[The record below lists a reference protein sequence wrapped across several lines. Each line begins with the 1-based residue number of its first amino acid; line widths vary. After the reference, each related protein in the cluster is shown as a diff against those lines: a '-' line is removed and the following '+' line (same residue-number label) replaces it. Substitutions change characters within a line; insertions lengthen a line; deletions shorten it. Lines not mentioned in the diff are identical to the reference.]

1 LAGITFDKAE
11 TERMVK
17 LLQGY
22 FSEEMDQALGQFDA
36 QFLLDFFA
44 KECGGVFYN
53 RGLYDAQAL
62 FTGRVEAIGEAICEL
77 EQPTGLFR

>member
-1 LAGITFDKAE
+1 MAEITLDKAE
-11 TERMVK
+11 TERMVA

-22 FSEEMDQALGQFDA
+22 FSDELGQELGHFDA
-36 QFLLDFFA
+36 QFLLDFVA
-44 KECGGVFYN
+44 KECGGIFYN

-62 FTGRVEAIGEAICEL
+62 FTGRVEEIGEAICEL